1 MSRPHELTAPRA
13 MVARAMV
20 ACAIAA
26 ALLSACGDPS
36 GLGVGSGVDAS
47 IPSPLAAE
55 PPEPLSDAGSP
66 SDGGIVGIPADS
78 SGRLL
83 LPEAGA
89 PPPRP
94 LAEGT
99 ALPIESASSKDLA
112 GVSLE
117 SAFRWRDVPPPPK
130 APEVA
135 AEGIKEAARLTALT
149 LRVDVTDGGRMRIQ
163 LTSRALPL
171 PGGTEL
177 RARSDRWGHLLLW
190 PNATEYR
197 VIPAGALRTLL
208 GERRVDV
215 TPLAPGQAKA
225 AGDGKRLGVT
235 VRKVDVTAP
244 LGTLHLELGKV
255 SEAGDGGPLLCR
267 AFVEMLGVDPKS
279 SVCKEGEV
287 ALFASWAWQDGG
299 GISWEA
305 TALTRRA
312 DFMASDFVV
321 PPAGPRYAPSGLP
334 IAPGGILLTRD
345 EIAALR
351 TGPIAQP
358 SPPDPTA
365 PGEGFV
371 AVNQTDMVLYVL
383 LDGVP
388 VALVPPL
395 GERYVIGTTRGRYLV
410 QWRTFLGE
418 KVLPASLVEMPARF
432 TGGGA
437 PDAGAPDA
445 GR

>member
-1 MSRPHELTAPRA
+1 MRVPPALSALLL
-13 MVARAMV
+13 
-20 ACAIAA
+20 A
-26 ALLSACGDPS
+26 ALGAGSCGES
-36 GLGVGSGVDAS
+36 GPIGVDAGADAS

-55 PPEPLSDAGSP
+55 PPEPLGVDAGPP

-78 SGRLL
+78 SGRLI

-89 PPPRP
+89 PPPAP
-94 LAEGT
+94 LGADGP
-99 ALPIESASSKDLA
+99 LPIESPSSKDLA

-117 SAFRWRDVPPPPK
+117 SVFRWRDVPAPPK
-130 APEVA
+130 AAEVS
-135 AEGIKEAARLTALT
+135 AEGLKEANKLTALT
-149 LRVDVTDGGRMRIQ
+149 LRADATESGRLRVVF
-163 LTSRALPL
+163 TSHALPL
-171 PGGTEL
+171 PSSTEL

-190 PNATEYR
+190 PNSTEYR

-215 TPLAPGQAKA
+215 TPLAAGQAKA

-244 LGTLHLELGKV
+244 LGTLRLELGKV
-255 SEAGDGGPLLCR
+255 TEAGEGGPLLCR
-267 AFVEMLGVDPKS
+267 AFVEIIGADPKS
-279 SVCKEGEV
+279 PACKEGEV
-287 ALFASWAWQDGG
+287 ALFASWSWQDGG

-305 TALTRRA
+305 TSLQRRT
-312 DFMASDFVV
+312 DLQPSDFVV
-321 PPAGPRYAPSGLP
+321 APAGPRYAPSGLP
-334 IAPGGILLTRD
+334 IAPAGILLSR
-345 EIAALR
+345 EAIAALR

-358 SPPDPTA
+358 QAPDPTA

-371 AVNQTDMVLYVL
+371 AVNQTDTLQYVL

-395 GERYVIGTTRGRYLV
+395 SERYVIGTVRGRYLV

-418 KVLPASLVEMPARF
+418 KVMPPESVEMPARF
-432 TGGGA
+432 SLGGA
-437 PDAGAPDA
+437 SDAGPSD
-445 GR
+445 GGK